1 MGSQL
6 IRFPQDFHHPN
17 SYGGLFAAAR
27 SITWPSRASTGA
39 AVAPVGPSQEVI
51 MPAPRTYAICE
62 KFGMHARFLSSV
74 GHYNTQHRFEGLVLP
89 LRPEAGRQELNTVL
103 RRDAKDTRGCHRR
116 YASRKLRRVRPT
128 EAESARA
135 GGARAVI
142 VIGLVAQVSNLQAET
157 IPIMARG
164 TSPRLIP
171 ALGGTA
177 GPDAVDSESGW
188 ITRAVLRHR

>member
-1 MGSQL
+1 
-6 IRFPQDFHHPN
+6 
-17 SYGGLFAAAR
+17 
-27 SITWPSRASTGA
+27 
-39 AVAPVGPSQEVI
+39 

-103 RRDAKDTRGCHRR
+103 RRDAKDLVVVIDGTYHGN
-116 YASRKLRRVRPT
+116 YAVFGRT

-142 VIGLVAQVSNLQAET
+142 VIGLVAQISNLQAET

-188 ITRAVLRHR
+188 ITRQCYIVGDADGAVIVESEIYQEKMQLK